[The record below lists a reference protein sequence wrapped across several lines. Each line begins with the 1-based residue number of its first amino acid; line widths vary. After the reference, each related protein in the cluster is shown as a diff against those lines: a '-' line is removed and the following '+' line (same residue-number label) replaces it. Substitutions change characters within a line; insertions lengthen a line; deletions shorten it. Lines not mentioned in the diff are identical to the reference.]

1 MPVQRDAEDGDGDD
15 GWWLVVPVKP
25 LARAKSRLG
34 LPAPERSRLALAF
47 AVDTVSAA
55 LRASTVAGVLVVT
68 DDPTAADTLAGRGAL
83 VAGDEPDSGLN
94 PALAHGA
101 ALLARRRPGHGVAA
115 LSADLPALR
124 PEQLDRTL
132 LAAGGLSR
140 SYLPDAAGVGTTL
153 LAAVRA
159 TELAPRFGVRS
170 RLDHA
175 ASGAVELPLRGVDSV
190 RRDVDTRAD
199 LREAIRLG
207 VGPATDAVLTLLGTP
222 ERWSAEPVQ

>member
-1 MPVQRDAEDGDGDD
+1 MPVQREAEDGDAGD

-34 LPAPERSRLALAF
+34 LPGPARARLALAF
-47 AVDTVSAA
+47 AVDTVTAA
-55 LRASTVAGVLVVT
+55 LRARAVAGVLVVT
-68 DDPTAADTLAGRGAL
+68 DDPRAARALTERGAL
-83 VAGDEPDSGLN
+83 VVGDEPDSGLN

-101 ALLARRRPGHGVAA
+101 ALLTRSRPGHGVAA

-124 PEQLDRTL
+124 PDQLDATL
-132 LAAGGLSR
+132 REAEAASR

-153 LAAVRA
+153 LAARRTA
-159 TELAPRFGVRS
+159 PLEPRFGADS
-170 RLDHA
+170 RLAHA
-175 ASGAVELPLRGVDSV
+175 ASGAVELPLRGVDSL

-207 VGPATDAVLTLLGTP
+207 VGPATTAVLTELGTP
-222 ERWSAEPVQ
+222 ERWAAEPIQ